1 MQTNF
6 FIAFLAGIVS
16 VFSPCILPVIPAYFA
31 YISNQKRSPI
41 LHAILFTIGFTI
53 VFFTLGAVVGSLGQ
67 FLLTH
72 KRTIEII
79 GGIIILIFAIQTS
92 GLIKIRALLKEHRIT
107 KIGNT
112 NIQKSLA
119 NISPLKSLLAGIVFA
134 FGWSPC
140 YGPVLGSIFTLALSE
155 TNATQGILLF
165 TSYSLGM
172 GLTFLILAIL
182 ATKTSVLT
190 GKTGTFAKIFRITMT
205 ILLLLLAIG
214 MLSGDM
220 GYLANSINSLYTKY
234 NLNIF

>member
-6 FIAFLAGIVS
+6 FIAFLAGIIS

-41 LHAILFTIGFTI
+41 LHAILFTLGFTV
-53 VFFTLGAVVGSLGQ
+53 VFFIFGAVVGSLGQ

-92 GLIKIRALLKEHRIT
+92 GLIKIRALLKERRI
-107 KIGNT
+107 
-112 NIQKSLA
+112 QLPKSLS

-155 TNATQGILLF
+155 TSATQGILLF
-165 TSYSLGM
+165 TSYSIGM

-182 ATKTSVLT
+182 ATKTSALT
-190 GKTGTFAKIFRITMT
+190 GKTGTFAKIFRIIMT
-205 ILLLLLAIG
+205 LLLIILAIG
-214 MLSGDM
+214 MLTGDM